1 MEKVGAVGVVFIV
14 ALFSVAMVVFWVE
27 PNNPKD
33 SPRSITSSP
42 QSCGHEAEIEALRMQ
57 IVDLEDRNAKL
68 IAEVK
73 LQKATITS
81 LENALHESRIH
92 ADALRNE
99 NDAFRNEY
107 RPDIGIKCPIT
118 GISIED
124 QSKATA
130 VFMEV
135 MRGVSGDDLDSGNG
149 FNERTHTAYNTLVA
163 FWGGNEEKL
172 KGAILMAKDAVR
184 LALGPPPYDVNY
196 MRWAAMPA
204 NKFAAALFDRYGH
217 LELR

>member
-1 MEKVGAVGVVFIV
+1 MSKLTLVGWLITAVLISIGVVEI
-14 ALFSVAMVVFWVE
+14 LDE
-27 PNNPKD
+27 NNNSENPPK
-33 SPRSITSSP
+33 PPVLSP
-42 QSCGHEAEIEALRMQ
+42 QSCGHETEIEALRMQ
-57 IVDLEDRNAKL
+57 IVDFEERNAEL

-73 LQKATITS
+73 SQKATITS
-81 LENALHESRIH
+81 LENALHEIRARS
-92 ADALRNE
+92 DALQHE

-107 RPDIGIKCPIT
+107 KPDIGIKCPIT

-196 MRWAAMPA
+196 MQWAARPE
-204 NKFAAALFDRYGH
+204 NRFVAALFDRFGH